1 MWALRLLAGVAAAAF
16 FLAALRSYQRR
27 NISRLSL
34 FTAFV
39 ASIAV
44 IVLAA
49 FPNLF
54 DPVFDTFNFQPGD
67 NRRLVALLLGAV
79 VVLFLLLFRLQGHAD
94 RSERAIRQLVESL
107 TVERFDWDEVERR
120 VPPGPKVITICPA
133 FNEAENVG
141 TVIEAM
147 PKEIS
152 GFHVVPIVI
161 DDHSDDGTAD
171 AARVAGAFAATL
183 PIRRGGGMA
192 LRVGYDIALRLGAD
206 IVVSLDADG
215 QHLPEEVP
223 VLIAPIVEDRAD
235 HVNGSRM
242 LGDFERGGPL
252 IRHAGVHFFSWLVT
266 ILTGQRITDI
276 SSGYRATRAETL
288 RKLILVQDQFWSS
301 EITIEALRQRAR
313 IVEVPVTFL
322 TRRGGESKKPKSMR
336 YAWHFSKA
344 IGKTWLR

>member
-1 MWALRLLAGVAAAAF
+1 MWALRLIAGAAAVAF
-16 FLAALRSYQRR
+16 FLAAIRSYRHR

-34 FTAFV
+34 LTAFV
-39 ASIAV
+39 AATAV
-44 IVLAA
+44 VVLAA

-67 NRRLVALLLGAV
+67 NRRLVALLLAAV
-79 VVLFLLLFRLQGHAD
+79 VVLFLLLFRLQGHSD
-94 RSERAIRQLVESL
+94 RSERAIQQLVEAL
-107 TVERFDWDEVERR
+107 TVERFDWDEAERR
-120 VPPGPKVITICPA
+120 VPVGPKVVTISPA
-133 FNEAENVG
+133 YNEAENVG
-141 TVIEAM
+141 AVIEAM
-147 PKEIS
+147 PKEIA
-152 GFHVVPIVI
+152 GYHVVPIVI
-161 DDHSDDGTAD
+161 DDRSDDGTSD
-171 AARVAGAFAATL
+171 AARVAGAFTATL

-192 LRVGYDIALRLGAD
+192 LRVGYEIALQLGAD

-215 QHLPEEVP
+215 QHLPEEIP
-223 VLIAPIVEDRAD
+223 VLIAPILEDRAD

-242 LGDFERGGPL
+242 LGDFERGGSP
-252 IRHAGVHFFSWLVT
+252 IRHAGVHLFSWMVT

-322 TRRGGESKKPKSMR
+322 TRRGGESKKPKSLR
-336 YAWHFSKA
+336 YAWNFSKA